1 MEINL
6 RKRLTQEFEGLQIS
20 VPQNELKTDKISPIK
35 VKFVSDNNLF
45 KYKSDK
51 RQSKKSNELYNR
63 LKWLT

>member
-35 VKFVSDNNLF
+35 VKFVFDNNL
-45 KYKSDK
+45 
-51 RQSKKSNELYNR
+51 SNISRIRDNQRSQMSYIID
-63 LKWLT
+63 